1 MMRCHVL
8 LIATLLSLACGNE
21 PTSPSSS
28 VQLPTGPPLPPGVP
42 NGPPQTMRGEV
53 WDTTNLPIS
62 GAQVQVV
69 APSPGPIAVTDGNG
83 QFLMP
88 WSFTGTVTVTVR
100 ASKEGFHPREISIP
114 EPGAPRYPV
123 SLGFQL
129 EAINAPVIVAGIYDI
144 TFTAANECTQLPTV
158 ARHRVYRGQVYPNG
172 RGRFSVMVF
181 NIEPIDHAF
190 FWAEVRAEPPQTLHV
205 QVVTEPAANPAIGF
219 VERIEPA
226 MFLEITGSAEL
237 PLGAQSAAAA
247 LDGTFSF
254 CPAEVAVSYLTPYRC
269 PVPPTTCRSANHGFA
284 WTRQ

>member
-1 MMRCHVL
+1 MV
-8 LIATLLSLACGNE
+8 TLLSLACGNQ

-42 NGPPQTMRGEV
+42 NGPPRTMRGGV

-69 APSPGPIAVTDGNG
+69 APTAGTVAVTDGNG

-88 WSFTGTVTVTVR
+88 WPFTGTVTVR
-100 ASKEGFHPREISIP
+100 ASKEGFHAREYSLP

-123 SLGFQL
+123 SLGFEL
-129 EAINAPVIVAGIYDI
+129 EAIDSPIIVAGMYDM
-144 TFTAANECTQLPTV
+144 TFTAAIECTRLPTV
-158 ARHRVYRGQVYPNG
+158 ARQRTYRAQVYPNG
-172 RGRFSVMVF
+172 RGRFSTSVF
-181 NIEPIDHAF
+181 NIEPIYNTVFHSD
-190 FWAEVRAEPPQTLHV
+190 VRWEPPQTLRV
-205 QVVTEPAANPAIGF
+205 LVVTDPYENPAIGI

-226 MFLEITGSAEL
+226 MFFEVIGSAEL

-247 LDGTFSF
+247 FDGTFAF
-254 CPAEVAVSYLTPYRC
+254 CPAEAAVSYETPYRC
-269 PVPPTTCRSANHGFA
+269 PVQPTTCRSANHRLA